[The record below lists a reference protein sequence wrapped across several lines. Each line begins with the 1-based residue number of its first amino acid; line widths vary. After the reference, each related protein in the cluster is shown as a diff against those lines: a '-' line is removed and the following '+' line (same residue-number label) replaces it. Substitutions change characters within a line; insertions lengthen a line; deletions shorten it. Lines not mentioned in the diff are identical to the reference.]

1 MSMHGP
7 AEPADARVTGQP
19 ATDES
24 GTGSVTPAR
33 GDAGPAEPAPPG
45 RRWYRGQPRAEK
57 KKGSLLRELPVLLV
71 IAFVLALL
79 VKTFLIQAFFI
90 PSGSMEQTLHGC
102 TGCTGDR
109 VLVNKVPYWFG
120 EPRPGDIVVFRGPDT
135 WSPEITVAEPS
146 NWVSGALL
154 GLGRAIGVAPPSED
168 DYVKRVIATAGQ
180 TVQCCDA
187 EGRVTVDGKPLDE
200 PYIYQDSPLGGGP
213 NGREFG
219 PVTVPAGRLWVMGDH
234 RSASADSR
242 RHVSDQYSGT
252 IAVDD
257 VIGKGALIVW
267 PLDRFTLLDSPDIQG
282 KDVEGQSGS
291 VSSPPVQGA
300 AAVAAPYIAGLTGAL
315 PLTAWRRRARGARMT
330 GPSRRPPRT
339 GWRRIRRRAAT
350 RPARETDAD

>member
-1 MSMHGP
+1 MSTHGP
-7 AEPADARVTGQP
+7 TEPADARETEQS
-19 ATDES
+19 ATES
-24 GTGSVTPAR
+24 GTDKASAGGSSA
-33 GDAGPAEPAPPG
+33 AEPVPTG
-45 RRWYRGQPRAEK
+45 RRGRRRSGEK

-120 EPRPGDIVVFRGPDT
+120 DPEPGDIVVFRGPDT
-135 WSPEITVAEPS
+135 WSPEIDVAEPS

-154 GLGRAIGVAPPSED
+154 GLGRAVGVAPPSED

-200 PYIYQDSPLGGGP
+200 PYIYQDSPLGGGAI
-213 NGREFG
+213 GREFG
-219 PVTVPAGRLWVMGDH
+219 PVTVPEGRLWVMGDH

-252 IAVDD
+252 IAVGD

-282 KDVEGQSGS
+282 TDDQGMAGS
-291 VSSPPVQGA
+291 ASAPPPVQGA
-300 AAVAAPYIAGLTGAL
+300 AAVAVPYLLGLTGAV
-315 PLTAWRRRARGARMT
+315 PVSAWRRHRRRRRGAALT

-339 GWRRIRRRAAT
+339 GWRRIRRPAQT
-350 RPARETDAD
+350 RPAREAEAD

>member
-1 MSMHGP
+1 MSTHGP
-7 AEPADARVTGQP
+7 EEPADPRATGKS

-24 GTGSVTPAR
+24 ATGEVTPAT
-33 GDAGPAEPAPPG
+33 GSAAVPG
-45 RRWYRGQPRAEK
+45 RRRGGRTAEK

-79 VKTFLIQAFFI
+79 VKTFLVQAFFI

-120 EPRPGDIVVFRGPDT
+120 EPEPGDIVVFRGPDT
-135 WSPEITVAEPS
+135 WSPEIVVTEPS

-180 TVQCCDA
+180 TVECCDA
-187 EGRVTVDGKPLDE
+187 EGRVLVDGEPLTE
-200 PYIYQDSPLGGGP
+200 PYLYQDSPLGGGP

-219 PVTVPAGRLWVMGDH
+219 PVTVPEGRLWVMGDH

-282 KDVEGQSGS
+282 TDDQGLAG
-291 VSSPPVQGA
+291 PVTAPSAPGA
-300 AAVAAPYIAGLTGAL
+300 AAVAAPLVLGLTGAV
-315 PLTAWRRRARGARMT
+315 PVTAWRRRRRARRARLT

-339 GWRRIRRRAAT
+339 GWRRVSRPVQT
-350 RPARETDAD
+350 RPARENGTG